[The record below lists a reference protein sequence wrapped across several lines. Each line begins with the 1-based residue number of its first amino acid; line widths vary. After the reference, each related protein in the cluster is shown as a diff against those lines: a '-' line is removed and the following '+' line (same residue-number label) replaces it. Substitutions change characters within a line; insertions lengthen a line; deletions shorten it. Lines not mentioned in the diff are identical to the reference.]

1 MSKIVIIDYSCGNI
15 DSVQSAVNFNGHKS
29 IITRDYN
36 IVANAEKIILP
47 GQGSFKTGVKNLK
60 KFGLFN
66 LLKTKCLEE
75 KIPILGICLG
85 MQIFATTGYEDGKE
99 DGLNLIPGKVEK
111 LSSGDYK
118 LPHIGWNQIKKLKE
132 DALFNNI
139 KDETDFYFVHSF
151 IFNCENEDDILTK
164 TNYKNF
170 FVSALSKEN
179 IYGVQ
184 FHPEKSLAPGL
195 QIIKN
200 FVNL

>member
-118 LPHIGWNQIKKLKE
+118 LPHIVNQIKKLKKM
-132 DALFNNI
+132 L
-139 KDETDFYFVHSF
+139 Y
-151 IFNCENEDDILTK
+151 
-164 TNYKNF
+164 
-170 FVSALSKEN
+170 
-179 IYGVQ
+179 
-184 FHPEKSLAPGL
+184 
-195 QIIKN
+195 
-200 FVNL
+200 